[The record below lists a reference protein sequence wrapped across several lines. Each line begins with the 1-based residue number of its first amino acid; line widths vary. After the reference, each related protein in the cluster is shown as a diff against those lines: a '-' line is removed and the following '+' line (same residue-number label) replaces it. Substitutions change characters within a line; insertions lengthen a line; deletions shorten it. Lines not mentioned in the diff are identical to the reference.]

1 MVELQKKQLL
11 EIKGG
16 ASKLGI
22 AAGIIA
28 GVIFVIGVI
37 DGYIRPLRCN

>member
-1 MVELQKKQLL
+1 MIELQKKQLL

-22 AAGIIA
+22 AASIIA

-37 DGYIRPLRCN
+37 DGL

>member
-1 MVELQKKQLL
+1 MIEIQKKQLL

-22 AAGIIA
+22 AASIIA

-37 DGYIRPLRCN
+37 DGYVRPLRCN